1 MVSKTQTI
9 HIYLLTYNRPQYF
22 LQALHS
28 VLNQNFEDFLV
39 IVSDNSTNDETEKLV
54 QTIHHPKLQYI
65 KRTPST
71 PSLEHYRTVLSEV
84 SSEYFM
90 IFHDD
95 DIMDPDCL
103 SILSSD
109 LDASPTA
116 AAVGGNAEIFWDTKN
131 RFKRRFFKPA
141 KQNRVLQHPNELAKI
156 YLTFEGLAPFPSYM
170 YRKSLI
176 NGLNLDPEEGG
187 QGADVS
193 FLLKVLQRGEII
205 WENRCIMQYRK
216 HHSQDSQGL
225 DIKDLL
231 QLLNHIH
238 KNTDVSRKSFESNF
252 FRYKSWAGVL
262 KSQFFQTGGK
272 LTDNRMK
279 MIYRAIFCFSPFDIF
294 LKLFIWRIRA
304 IIAGVKSR

>member
-1 MVSKTQTI
+1 MVSSTQTI
-9 HIYLLTYNRPQYF
+9 HVYLLTYNRPQYF
-22 LQALHS
+22 LEALNS

-54 QTIHHPKLQYI
+54 QTISHPKLQYI

-71 PSLEHYRTVLSEV
+71 ASLEHYRTVLSEV

-103 SILSSD
+103 SILSSN
-109 LDASPTA
+109 LNNFPA
-116 AAVGGNAEIFWDTKN
+116 AAAIGGNAEIFWDTN
-131 RFKRRFFKPA
+131 TFFKRRFFKPV
-141 KQNRVLQHPNELAKI
+141 KQNRVLRHATELARI

-170 YRKSLI
+170 YRRSLVA
-176 NGLNLDPEEGG
+176 GLNLDPEEGG
-187 QGADVS
+187 QGSDVA
-193 FLLKVLQRGEII
+193 FLLKVLQRGEIV

-231 QLLNHIH
+231 NVLKYIH
-238 KNTDVSRKSFESNF
+238 QHTDIPKKSTESNY

-262 KSQFFQTGGK
+262 KSQFYQTGGK
-272 LTDNRMK
+272 ITNTRMK

-304 IIAGVKSR
+304 MFARNKTL